1 MWCREKGGSVLLN
14 IRVQPNSSKE
24 ETGEVRNDALII
36 RLTAPPVEGKAN
48 DALIRFLSK
57 RLAVAKSR
65 VTLVQGERG
74 RNKLVAIQGLGAR
87 EAAMRL
93 GVNP

>member
-1 MWCREKGGSVLLN
+1 
-14 IRVQPNSSKE
+14 VQPNSSKE

>member
-24 ETGEVRNDALII
+24 ETGEVRNDVLII

-87 EAAMRL
+87 EVAMRL

>member
-24 ETGEVRNDALII
+24 EAGEVRNDALII

-48 DALIRFLSK
+48 DALIRYLSK

-93 GVNP
+93 GVSP

>member
-24 ETGEVRNDALII
+24 EAGEVRNDALII

-48 DALIRFLSK
+48 DALIRYLSK